1 MAPAAA
7 PANAAEALAPKL
19 ETGSVQNLGAGGLP
33 AAPVAKAAKPVGI
46 YIGSG
51 PSVDSL
57 RLSWSLLSD
66 RNPES
71 LRNLEPRYTTGI
83 DSNGLNFGLVAG
95 PVQSAADAQKLCK
108 DLAAKAVTC
117 RVGEFTGEAL

>member
-1 MAPAAA
+1 M
-7 PANAAEALAPKL
+7 
-19 ETGSVQNLGAGGLP
+19 
-33 AAPVAKAAKPVGI
+33 PVGI

-66 RNPES
+66 RNAES
-71 LRNLEPRYTTGI
+71 LKALEPRYTTGI
-83 DSNGLNFGLVAG
+83 DANGLNYGLVAG
-95 PVQSAADAQKLCK
+95 PLRSVADAQKLCK

-117 RVGEFTGEAL
+117 RVGDFTGEAL